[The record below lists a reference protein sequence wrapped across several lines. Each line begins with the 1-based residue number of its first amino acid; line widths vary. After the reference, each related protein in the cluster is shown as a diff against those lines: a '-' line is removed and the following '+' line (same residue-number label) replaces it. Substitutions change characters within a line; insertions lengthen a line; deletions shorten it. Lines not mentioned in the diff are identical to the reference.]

1 MNTDKPNPTPGLF
14 SHKDTKY
21 TKVFHS
27 HLKSNPTHRNRTQIN
42 ADKQDLNLNC
52 FNKIK
57 ETAGL
62 GVNLVISEII
72 CVLLKFNQWLIKK
85 RRFNVINLN

>member
-1 MNTDKPNPTPGLF
+1 MNADKPNPTLGLF
-14 SHKDTKY
+14 SHKDTKN
-21 TKVFHS
+21 TKIFYS

-42 ADKQDLNLNC
+42 ADKQDLILSY

-72 CVLLKFNQWLIKK
+72 CVPLKFNQWLIKK
-85 RRFNVINLN
+85 EVLCY